1 MRPARGTRIARGCR
15 PRTRDVSRR
24 PIVDVDRSR
33 EPVTA
38 IVDDRIVINSNA
50 DRGAPDG
57 TDGDANAG
65 RVDGRHSWTHAD
77 GRNDAGACDE
87 DATRMRAR
95 IGGRG
100 RADGWADGSRVRV
113 RGVGV
118 GGDARAMGE
127 GVWVYA
133 VSSMR
138 GVCAY
143 MRVCMVRYW

>member
-1 MRPARGTRIARGCR
+1 M
-15 PRTRDVSRR
+15 
-24 PIVDVDRSR
+24 
-33 EPVTA
+33 
-38 IVDDRIVINSNA
+38 INSNA

-118 GGDARAMGE
+118 GGERARWVRGYGCMRCLRDGSGLTGRPGE
-127 GVWVYA
+127 
-133 VSSMR
+133 VSR
-138 GVCAY
+138 D
-143 MRVCMVRYW
+143 

>member
-1 MRPARGTRIARGCR
+1 MSSPRGTRDQAYHPSFPRHVRSDDRTDTKNIAHMRPARGTRIARGCR

-57 TDGDANAG
+57 ADDDANAG

-100 RADGWADGSRVRV
+100 RSRMDGRMG
-113 RGVGV
+113 RGLG
-118 GGDARAMGE
+118 
-127 GVWVYA
+127 
-133 VSSMR
+133 
-138 GVCAY
+138 
-143 MRVCMVRYW
+143 

>member
-1 MRPARGTRIARGCR
+1 MTSHTHGRSDGHKKHSAHETRARDPNRPWVSTAR
-15 PRTRDVSRR
+15 RDVSRR

-100 RADGWADGSRVRV
+100 RSRMDGRMG
-113 RGVGV
+113 RGLG
-118 GGDARAMGE
+118 
-127 GVWVYA
+127 
-133 VSSMR
+133 
-138 GVCAY
+138 
-143 MRVCMVRYW
+143 